1 MTIDERIKLSETRI
15 FKAVF
20 PNSEVAS
27 YNIGTFHL
35 KKGNFSD
42 ALKYL
47 NLIRSKYS
55 KYYSTPNSFLQ
66 KSINEGKDNWWNQL
80 NSGG

>member
-1 MTIDERIKLSETRI
+1 LALSLKEVVLDSKLKDDFEKLYGKGKNIRLS
-15 FKAVF
+15 KA
-20 PNSEVAS
+20 
-27 YNIGTFHL
+27 
-35 KKGNFSD
+35 D